1 MLLQQHLLMAD
12 FTRTTEAA
20 IVFWLHQAHH
30 AVRGNILRLF
40 NEDGHDLTAEQW
52 AILSALWQRDD
63 CSQTDLA
70 RAAGRDRPGVTRL
83 VDALEKKKLVV
94 RADAPGDR
102 RSYRVR
108 LTASGRRLHA
118 VLGRLIENVVGRA
131 LRGLPARDREAL
143 RAGLRQVARNLRD
156 E

>member
-1 MLLQQHLLMAD
+1 MAD
-12 FTRTTEAA
+12 FVRSTEAA

-30 AVRGNILRLF
+30 AVRADILRLF

-63 CSQTDLA
+63 CSQTELA

-94 RADAPGDR
+94 RADVPGDR

-108 LTASGRRLHA
+108 LTAAGRRLHA
-118 VLGRLIENVVGRA
+118 VLSRLIQDVVGRG
-131 LRGLPARDREAL
+131 LRGLPAKEREAL
-143 RAGLRQVARNLRD
+143 RSGLRQIARNLRGK
-156 E
+156 